1 MITQIALQTL
11 LKEEQV
17 QEVIDLLHA
26 DATIP
31 FIARYRKEKTG
42 GLDEVQI
49 AKIRDLLE
57 QITSFQQRKETIKKS
72 LEDQGIDSPEILA
85 QLEKIQDKTELEDFY
100 LPYKPKRKTKASIAK
115 ERGLA
120 GLAKMMMSQSQS
132 DIESSAGRFINSEV
146 ANTEEALQGARDI
159 IAEWISEDAPLR
171 KRMRRLF
178 QKEAELISTVIKGK
192 EELGDRF
199 KMYFKHSERVQYAAS
214 HRILAMYRGEK
225 EGYLR
230 LKLEPNVDRAL
241 ELIES
246 QYIKRNS
253 TTRNHLLLAI
263 KDAYK
268 RLLQASLQTEFKNEL
283 KEKADLESIQI
294 FAKNLKELLLAA
306 PLKNKRVMAIDPG
319 FRSGCKVVCLNENG
333 DLLHNENIFPHPP
346 QKETKLASHK
356 ISSLA
361 DAYKIEVIAIGNGT
375 AGKETEAFIRRL
387 HFKREIKA
395 IMVNESG
402 ASVYSASSIAR
413 EEFPQYDVTVRGAVS
428 IGRRLIDPL
437 SELVKIDPK
446 SIGVGQYQHDVDQ
459 NKLSHSLDEVVM
471 SCVNA
476 VGVDLNTAGK
486 QLLSYVSGIG
496 PALAENI
503 VQYRK
508 EKGDF
513 KNRKELLK
521 VGRLGQKAFEQS
533 AGFLR
538 IHDGEYCLDASAVHP
553 ESYAVVEKMAHDLK
567 VKMEELIGNQELI
580 TQIDLNHYSNNDI
593 GILSLKDI
601 RKELLKPGLDP
612 RKEYDTWEF
621 DPNINRPEDL
631 YQGMKLRGVVT
642 NITAFGAF
650 VDIGVHQDGLV
661 HKSNMAHE
669 YVSDPNTIVHIGQ
682 KLMVTV
688 VDVDLPRKR
697 IQLSMKL

>member
-1 MITQIALQTL
+1 
-11 LKEEQV
+11 
-17 QEVIDLLHA
+17 
-26 DATIP
+26 
-31 FIARYRKEKTG
+31 
-42 GLDEVQI
+42 
-49 AKIRDLLE
+49 
-57 QITSFQQRKETIKKS
+57 
-72 LEDQGIDSPEILA
+72 
-85 QLEKIQDKTELEDFY
+85 
-100 LPYKPKRKTKASIAK
+100 
-115 ERGLA
+115 
-120 GLAKMMMSQSQS
+120 
-132 DIESSAGRFINSEV
+132 
-146 ANTEEALQGARDI
+146 
-159 IAEWISEDAPLR
+159 
-171 KRMRRLF
+171 
-178 QKEAELISTVIKGK
+178 
-192 EELGDRF
+192 
-199 KMYFKHSERVQYAAS
+199 
-214 HRILAMYRGEK
+214 
-225 EGYLR
+225 
-230 LKLEPNVDRAL
+230 
-241 ELIES
+241 
-246 QYIKRNS
+246 
-253 TTRNHLLLAI
+253 
-263 KDAYK
+263 
-268 RLLQASLQTEFKNEL
+268 
-283 KEKADLESIQI
+283 
-294 FAKNLKELLLAA
+294 
-306 PLKNKRVMAIDPG
+306 
-319 FRSGCKVVCLNENG
+319 
-333 DLLHNENIFPHPP
+333 
-346 QKETKLASHK
+346 
-356 ISSLA
+356 
-361 DAYKIEVIAIGNGT
+361 
-375 AGKETEAFIRRL
+375 
-387 HFKREIKA
+387 
-395 IMVNESG
+395 MVNESG

-446 SIGVGQYQHDVDQ
+446 SIGVGQYQHDVDP

-538 IHDGEYCLDASAVHP
+538 IHDGDYCLDASAVHP
-553 ESYAVVEKMAHDLK
+553 ESYTVVEKMANDLK
-567 VKMEELIGNQELI
+567 VNLEELMGNQELI
-580 TQIDLNHYSNNDI
+580 NQIDLNHYCTNDI

-631 YQGMKLRGVVT
+631 NQGMKLRGVVT